1 MPKVAPL
8 AAVEVVNAKMPVTVE
23 AAELTRLNE
32 IGEIKNCI
40 VDGPLS
46 MEEPVALQSDEAEQ
60 TGKVAE
66 E

>member
-1 MPKVAPL
+1 MICVHVA
-8 AAVEVVNAKMPVTVE
+8 VGKNIKTV
-23 AAELTRLNE
+23 
-32 IGEIKNCI
+32 
-40 VDGPLS
+40 

>member
-1 MPKVAPL
+1 MKRKRFVPMTRAR
-8 AAVEVVNAKMPVTVE
+8 VE
-23 AAELTRLNE
+23 AGKN
-32 IGEIKNCI
+32 IKT
-40 VDGPLS
+40 V